1 MSEIVIFD
9 GLWDTLLSVVKAL
22 LPLLGLFLVFQ
33 FLFLKLPRHYIFNLL
48 KGTLLA
54 VVGLLLF
61 LQGVH
66 IGFLPAGQA
75 IGEMLGNITWKWL
88 LIPFGFFIGFLTTW
102 TEPAVRILC
111 DQVEKA
117 SAAAISKSVI
127 LYVICAGVALFVG
140 LGMAK
145 IIYGIPLLYIVVP
158 GYIIVLI
165 MLWFS
170 DKQFLSVAF
179 DAGGVATGPMAVT
192 FLMAIAI
199 GVSSSIE
206 GRDPVIHG
214 FGLIALIALAPILS
228 VMALGFLFRL
238 KNEKDGGK

>member
-1 MSEIVIFD
+1 
-9 GLWDTLLSVVKAL
+9 
-22 LPLLGLFLVFQ
+22 
-33 FLFLKLPRHYIFNLL
+33 
-48 KGTLLA
+48 

-61 LQGVH
+61 LEGVH

-75 IGEMLGNITWKWL
+75 TGEVMGSISHKWL
-88 LIPFGFFIGFLTTW
+88 LIPFGFFLGFLSTL
-102 TEPAVRILC
+102 TEPAVHILC

-117 SAAAISKSVI
+117 SAGAIRKSVV
-127 LYVICAGVALFVG
+127 LYSICAGVALFVG

-158 GYIIVLI
+158 GYTIALV

-170 DKQFLSVAF
+170 DREFLCVAF

-199 GVSSSIE
+199 GVSSATE

-214 FGLIALIALAPILS
+214 FGLIAVIALAPILS

-238 KNEKDGGK
+238 KQWKKE